1 MTDLLTI
8 RDLRVHFA
16 TETGVARAVEGI
28 DLSIRPGET
37 LAIVGESGCGKSVTS
52 RAILGL
58 VQPPGWI
65 ESGEILF
72 RSRAGLVDL
81 ARLPANGRQIN
92 AIRGS
97 EITMIFQE
105 PMTALNPV
113 FTIGAQI
120 VEPLLLHERISRKE
134 ARERAVAAL
143 AAVGIASPDQRFDD
157 YPHNLSGG
165 MRQRAMIAMA
175 LVCNP
180 SLLIA
185 DEPTTALD
193 VTIQAQVLDL
203 MKDLRRDFAGAII
216 FITHDLGVVATMADR
231 VVVMY
236 RGKVVESGSVREIYR
251 NPLHPYTQGL
261 LRSVPS
267 ITGRGARRLSTI
279 EGTVPRPTERISG
292 CAFAPRCPHAMPVCR
307 DAVPAL
313 AQGIGSVANAAPGF
327 RSDAPSGTEGHA
339 VACYLHHA
347 IAEERAHAA

>member
-1 MTDLLTI
+1 MGQNGDVMRGLLDI
-8 RDLRVHFA
+8 KDLRVNFM
-16 TETGVARAVEGI
+16 TEAGVAQAVGGV
-28 DLSIRPGET
+28 DLSIASGET

-52 RAILGL
+52 RAIMGL
-58 VQPPGWI
+58 IQSPGWI
-65 ESGEILF
+65 ESGEIWF
-72 RSRAGLVDL
+72 QSRNGAVDL
-81 ARLPANGRQIN
+81 ARLPPNGRQIN
-92 AIRGS
+92 SIRGT

-113 FTIGAQI
+113 LTIGSQLM
-120 VEPLLLHERISRKE
+120 EPLLLHEKISKKE
-134 ARERAVAAL
+134 AKERAIAGL
-143 AAVGIASPDQRFDD
+143 AAVGIASPRQRFDE

-203 MKDLRRDFAGAII
+203 MKDLRREFAGAIM
-216 FITHDLGVVATMADR
+216 FITHDLGVVAAMADQ

-236 RGKVVESGSVREIYR
+236 RGKVVERAAVRDLYR

-267 ITGRGARRLSTI
+267 IVGGGAKRLSTI
-279 EGTVPRPTERISG
+279 EGAVPRPTDRLEG
-292 CAFAPRCPHAMPVCR
+292 CAFAARCPHAMPTCR
-307 DAVPAL
+307 QAVPAL
-313 AQGIGSVANAAPGF
+313 ISV
-327 RSDAPSGTEGHA
+327 EGDHA
-339 VACYLHHA
+339 TSCYLHHA
-347 IAEERAHAA
+347 IAEGKAHAA

>member
-1 MTDLLTI
+1 MKGLLDI
-8 RDLRVHFA
+8 KDLRVNFM
-16 TETGVARAVEGI
+16 TEAGVAQAVDGV
-28 DLSIRPGET
+28 DLSIASGET

-52 RAILGL
+52 RAIMGL
-58 VQPPGWI
+58 IQSPGWI
-65 ESGEILF
+65 ESGEIWF
-72 RSRAGLVDL
+72 QSRNGAVDL
-81 ARLPANGRQIN
+81 ARLPPNGRQIN
-92 AIRGS
+92 SIRGT

-113 FTIGAQI
+113 LTIGSQLM
-120 VEPLLLHERISRKE
+120 EPLLLHVKISKKE
-134 ARERAVAAL
+134 AKERAIAGL
-143 AAVGIASPDQRFDD
+143 AAVGIASPRQRFDE

-203 MKDLRRDFAGAII
+203 MKDLRREFAGAIM
-216 FITHDLGVVATMADR
+216 FITHDLGVVAAMADQ

-236 RGKVVESGSVREIYR
+236 RGKVVERAAVRDLYR

-267 ITGRGARRLSTI
+267 IVGGGAKRLSTI
-279 EGTVPRPTERISG
+279 EGAVPRPTDRLEG
-292 CAFAPRCPHAMPVCR
+292 CAFAARCPHAMPICR
-307 DAVPAL
+307 QAVPAL
-313 AQGIGSVANAAPGF
+313 ISV
-327 RSDAPSGTEGHA
+327 EGDHA
-339 VACYLHHA
+339 TSCYLHHA
-347 IAEERAHAA
+347 IAEGKAHAA